1 MSKLRTLIRGL
12 AAELWGPA
20 TDKLSVDRF
29 TERSRDFY
37 VHTRALVH
45 VAGAVTFTVIST
57 LQGWRSGF
65 VLAAMLGALG
75 LHAIFGRRDHDV
87 DVTGLLMMDVTA
99 MGISMV
105 VVGVPT
111 VGAVIAIIMTFL
123 AALLLDRRQA
133 ALVSL
138 FILAWATLAYVADV
152 LRIEPTRPASDAV
165 PWIASVTVFGV
176 ILVLVV
182 SRSVVDLIG
191 ELETLRAQFL
201 GGVVHDLRNPLA
213 GVIGAAVVLQ
223 ESGTELSDEETAEM
237 VDMIISQAAEANRM
251 VDDLLVSARLAASS
265 LDLNAQIFDVGQ
277 LIEETLNV
285 MSTAD
290 EASVA
295 NFVKPDRIILACGD
309 PMRVRQV
316 IQNLVSNAFRYGDG
330 LVQVTVENREDMVAI
345 QVIDDGPGISP
356 DEEEAVFAPFTRAS
370 NGRTHEASVGLGLSV
385 ARQLARLMNGDLRY
399 HRSRGRSIFELTISS
414 DVQPT
419 TSDSVGTVRALTA
432 EFGEVWLGDDG
443 VLRVEYQSGAG
454 IEDLEQATAVV
465 NACVRC
471 SDGEKYPLMIVT
483 GGHRPDANAR
493 RFYLEAIPTFTDAVA
508 LVVSGAPILM
518 GIANL
523 LASRMEGTV
532 PIRAFDNQVEALD
545 WLTDASSEVMAPVG
559 KSPGPCILME
569 H

>member
-1 MSKLRTLIRGL
+1 MSRLRTLIRGL
-12 AAELWGPA
+12 VAELWGPA
-20 TDKLSVDRF
+20 SGDVPVDRF
-29 TERSRDFY
+29 MERSRGFY
-37 VHTRALVH
+37 MQARALVH
-45 VAGAVTFTVIST
+45 VAGAVTFAVIST

-65 VLAAMLGALG
+65 VLAALMGALAI
-75 LHAIFGRRDHDV
+75 HAVFGRRDHEV
-87 DVTGLLMMDVTA
+87 DVTGFLMMDVTA

-105 VVGVPT
+105 MVGVPT

-133 ALVSL
+133 VLVTL

-165 PWIASVTVFGV
+165 PWIASVTVFGI
-176 ILVLVV
+176 ILVLLV

-201 GGVVHDLRNPLA
+201 GGIVHDLRNPLA
-213 GVIGAAVVLQ
+213 GVIGAASVLH
-223 ESGTELSDEETAEM
+223 ESGTELSDEETSEM
-237 VDMIISQAAEANRM
+237 VDMILSQAAEANRM

-265 LDLNAQIFDVGQ
+265 LDLDAQIFDVRR

-290 EASVA
+290 EGSVVD
-295 NFVKPDRIILACGD
+295 FVVPDRLILACGD
-309 PMRVRQV
+309 PMRTRQV

-330 LVQVTVENREDMVAI
+330 HVQVTVENRGDAVAI

-385 ARQLARLMNGDLRY
+385 ARRLARLMNGDLTYR
-399 HRSRGRSIFELTISS
+399 RSGDESIFEFVLPS
-414 DVQPT
+414 DVQSTIPEL
-419 TSDSVGTVRALTA
+419 VGKVKVLRT
-432 EFGEVWLGDDG
+432 EFAEVWLGDDG
-443 VLRVEYQSGAG
+443 ILRVDYQPGAG

-465 NACVRC
+465 DACVTC
-471 SDGEKYPLMIVT
+471 SDGEKYPLMVIT

-493 RFYLEAIPTFTDAVA
+493 RFYLEVMPTFTDVVA
-508 LVVSGAPILM
+508 IVVAGTPILK

-523 LASRMEGTV
+523 LASRMGGTIA
-532 PIRAFDNQVEALD
+532 IRAFDDQVEALD
-545 WLTDASSEVMAPVG
+545 WLGDASSRAIDPVG
-559 KSPGPCILME
+559 QSSEHSILVE